1 MWYNAH
7 MSTRAKARRLAN
19 NNKEYILYS
28 RLACGDCLYCPRHD
42 GENMRGEHSKYG
54 KKKAMRRAYTQKKY
68 RKAPKVYRTGY
79 TYKDAGIESEK
90 NWRYPEVF
98 MVK

>member
-1 MWYNAH
+1 
-7 MSTRAKARRLAN
+7 
-19 NNKEYILYS
+19 
-28 RLACGDCLYCPRHD
+28 
-42 GENMRGEHSKYG
+42 MRGEHSKYG